1 MKTAAEKKK
10 AAKKPRVEKKRSP
23 EPDRPKQASWR
34 DVMNKALEKKRPA
47 EGWPDPRS
55 KYEKPNQPKKR

>member
-1 MKTAAEKKK
+1 MKKAADKKK
-10 AAKKPRVEKKRSP
+10 AAKEPRVEKERA
-23 EPDRPKQASWR
+23 EPDRSRQTSWR

-47 EGWPDPRS
+47 EGWPDRKG

>member
-1 MKTAAEKKK
+1 MKKAADKKK
-10 AAKKPRVEKKRSP
+10 AAKAPRVEKKRA
-23 EPDRPKQASWR
+23 EPDRPKQVSWR

>member
-1 MKTAAEKKK
+1 MKKAAEKKK
-10 AAKKPRVEKKRSP
+10 AAKEPRVEKKRA